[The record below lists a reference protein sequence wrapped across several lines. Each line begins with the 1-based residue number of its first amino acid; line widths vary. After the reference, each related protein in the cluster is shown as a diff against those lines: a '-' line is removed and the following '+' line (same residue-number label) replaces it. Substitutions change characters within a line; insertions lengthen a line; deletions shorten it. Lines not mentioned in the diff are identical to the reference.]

1 VTALAAAGA
10 QVVCFVTGTGNPTG
24 HPVSPTIK
32 ITANPNTMQ
41 RMREHIDVDLTA
53 MLHGRMNVAEGAQE
67 IAAAVGE
74 ISNASLTAA
83 ERLQYLETNISR
95 IGPSV

>member
-1 VTALAAAGA
+1 
-10 QVVCFVTGTGNPTG
+10 
-24 HPVSPTIK
+24 
-32 ITANPNTMQ
+32 
-41 RMREHIDVDLTA
+41 
-53 MLHGRMNVAEGAQE
+53 VAEGAQE